1 MIWLRPFLLSL
12 LSLSLFFALDSRI
25 PPLPPLG
32 KFLNPFAGFWQNN
45 RSMDHL
51 PERLDIP
58 ELRDE
63 VNVLWNDRRVP
74 HIVAKNLHDL
84 YIAQGYI
91 TARDRLW
98 QMEFQAL
105 ASAGRLSEFLG
116 SGTLEYDRFRR
127 RVGIVAAAEKA
138 AEAVLANNETRGI
151 IEPFVIGVNAWI
163 HQLETK
169 KLPIEYKI
177 LDYKPEEWTPIKTAL
192 LLKYFSFTLTF
203 RSDEAAMTRTRE
215 ALGDKLMAELFLDF
229 PPYMDPVIPTG
240 TKWPMK
246 PLLPSSP
253 KSKAL
258 SGSANDHEPDESYVG
273 SNNWAVSGKR
283 TVSGFPILA
292 NDPHLSLTL
301 PSIWYEIQLI
311 APDLNVYGVTSPG
324 APGILIGFNEHMGW
338 GVTNANSD
346 MLDWYRVEFKD
357 ASLREYRFDNT
368 WRPTQLRIEEI
379 KVRGAASVIDTVI
392 WTHHG
397 PLVYKEHEK
406 PFDTRAIPGF
416 VMRWAALDSSN
427 ELLAFNRLNRA
438 RNYDDFRQALK
449 HVHCP
454 AQNFVYAGRD
464 GPPDRSRAGNIAI
477 VHSGKFPVRQ
487 RDQGKYISDGSNPLH
502 DWQHFVPM
510 DQVPAILNPSR
521 GFVSSANQNPT
532 DLTYPY
538 YLGSS
543 YAPHERGAR
552 INERLA
558 QLERTTPEQMIELQ
572 NDVTNIHA
580 RRLLPTMLKLVDAT
594 SFSALEQQV
603 FGETSTSGSSELTED
618 SVESLS
624 RAALHEL
631 ASWNYEYR
639 ADHIAPRVY
648 DTWWSQLYDLI
659 WRDDIVRDSVSLSW
673 PSRDVT
679 TWMILNNP
687 RSPFIDNRT
696 TEQVETLEQLIN
708 ESFKTSCGI
717 LSERYG
723 EWGKGWTWGATRGTN
738 VNHLGRIPGLGR
750 TKLPTD
756 GNHNTVNAITAT
768 NGPSWRMVV
777 EFGPQIRAWGIY
789 PGGQSG
795 NPGSQFYDNMM
806 NDWLSGAMQQIDFL
820 TIESA
825 TTYST
830 DKRTILRPAR

>member
-1 MIWLRPFLLSL
+1 MNLLRPFLLSL
-12 LSLSLFFALDSRI
+12 LSLSLFFALDNRI
-25 PPLPPLG
+25 SPLPPLG

-51 PERLDIP
+51 PERLDIA

-63 VNVLWNDRRVP
+63 VNVLWDNRRVPTHSASGGEVLRHAGVP

-116 SGTLEYDRFRR
+116 STTLEYDRFRR
-127 RVGIVAAAEKA
+127 RIGIVAAAEKA
-138 AEAVLANNETRGI
+138 VEAALANDETRAM
-151 IEPFVIGVNAWI
+151 IEPYTIGVNAWI
-163 HQLETK
+163 RQLETK

-177 LDYKPEEWTPIKTAL
+177 FNYKPEEWTPIKTAL

-203 RSDEAAMTRTRE
+203 RSDEAAMTRTRD
-215 ALGDKLMAELFLDF
+215 ALGDKLMAELFPEF

-240 TKWPMK
+240 TKWPK
-246 PLLPSSP
+246 PVLPSPP

-258 SGSANDHEPDESYVG
+258 SNSANDHESDESHAG

-283 TVSGFPILA
+283 TASGFPILA
-292 NDPHLSLTL
+292 NDPHLNLTL
-301 PSIWYEIQLI
+301 PSIWYEMQLI
-311 APDLNVYGVTSPG
+311 APELNVYGVTSPG
-324 APGILIGFNEHMGW
+324 APGILIGFNEQMGW

-346 MLDWYRVEFKD
+346 VLDWYRVEFKD
-357 ASLREYRFDNT
+357 ASLRAYRFDNE
-368 WRPTQLRIEEI
+368 WRPTKLRIEEI
-379 KVRGAASVIDTVI
+379 KVRGGGSVIDTVI
-392 WTHHG
+392 WTHQG

-406 PFDTRAIPGF
+406 SFDTRAIPGF

-438 RNYDDFRQALK
+438 ANYDDFRKALE
-449 HVHCP
+449 HLHCP

-464 GPPDRSRAGNIAI
+464 GNIAI
-477 VHSGKFPVRQ
+477 VHNGKFPVRQ

-502 DWQHFVPM
+502 DWQRFVPM

-532 DLTYPY
+532 DPSYPY

-543 YAPHERGAR
+543 YAAHERGAR
-552 INERLA
+552 INEQLA
-558 QLERTTPEQMIELQ
+558 QLDRATPEQMMELQ
-572 NDVTNIHA
+572 NDVVNIHA
-580 RRLLPTMLKLVDAT
+580 RRLLPAMLKLVDTT
-594 SFSALEQQV
+594 SFSALER
-603 FGETSTSGSSELTED
+603 E
-618 SVESLS
+618 
-624 RAALHEL
+624 ALREL
-631 ASWNYEYR
+631 ASWNYEYRAYARQSASARRR

-659 WRDDIVRDSVSLSW
+659 WRDDIVRDSIPLSW
-673 PSRDVT
+673 PGRDVT

-696 TEQVETLEQLIN
+696 TENVETLVELVN
-708 ESFKTSCGI
+708 ESFKTTCRL

-723 EWGKGWTWGATRGTN
+723 EWGRNWTWGATRGTN

-750 TKLPTD
+750 TKLPTG

-777 EFGPQIRAWGIY
+777 EFGPQIRAWAIY

-795 NPGSQFYDNMM
+795 NPGSPFYDNMM
-806 NDWLSGAMQQIDFL
+806 DEWVAGTARQIDFL